1 MCVCARAR
9 CEIKVPLPLLYVV
22 IQFSQNHLLNRL
34 SFSVISSWHPYQK
47 LVDCIHLGLFLGS
60 RFCLAVPHVCGFMP
74 VLYCF
79 GHFDFAFFF
88 LKIEWSFFFL
98 NFFLLVWFH
107 ISFRCFSIS
116 IKMPLEFWWRL
127 HLIWIPL
134 WISCEFDAVYVCHEC
149 FRLPMHGSFTS
160 LVSDFNS
167 CSFLH
172 KTVGFE
178 EQVGAGWEAFWTSI
192 IAEPKHPL
200 KVWSWSDCSNY
211 LGLL

>member
-1 MCVCARAR
+1 MWDKGPTSPFVCGYPVFTESFTEQAIIFYYIFLTPISKISWLYTPGVISGLSILPR
-9 CEIKVPLPLLYVV
+9 CSSCMWFYACTLLFWSLWLCFF
-22 IQFSQNHLLNRL
+22 FSQDW
-34 SFSVISSWHPYQK
+34 VK
-47 LVDCIHLGLFLGS
+47 
-60 RFCLAVPHVCGFMP
+60 
-74 VLYCF
+74 
-79 GHFDFAFFF
+79 FFF
-88 LKIEWSFFFL
+88 F

-200 KVWSWSDCSNY
+200 KAWSWSDCSNY